1 MDGASI
7 AAFFVYGT
15 LKSNQ
20 IRGKMWPRVP
30 LRVRAAIAAGTLFDL
45 GPYPAMVPGDDW
57 VSGELWEFELQDMPS
72 VTERLDSI
80 EGYCIGSTSNLYERE
95 IVLTRVCDSRGLE
108 QEIPAYTY
116 FYGDSKIA
124 ESHRRIEE
132 RVTVLGRACTE
143 WPDSQTNLRRVA
155 LDA

>member
-1 MDGASI
+1 MNGASI

-20 IRGKMWPRVP
+20 KRGQMWPRIP
-30 LRVRAAIAAGTLFDL
+30 LRVRTAIARGILFDL
-45 GPYPAMVPGDDW
+45 GPYPAMVSGDDW
-57 VSGELWEFELQDMPS
+57 VSGELWEFELQDMNS

-80 EGYCIGSTSNLYERE
+80 EGYRIGSASNLYERD
-95 IVLTRVCDSRGLE
+95 IVLTRVSDSKGLE

-124 ESHRRIEE
+124 QSNRRIEE
-132 RVTVLGRACTE
+132 RVTVLGRACSA